1 MYDFSKK
8 YLVGFIICGLACLCG
23 LAGCTSPDY
32 KKDADEKVYK
42 IIDRKWQDDFGAR
55 VNYKVSDTEPS
66 TGDIRIP
73 KAVPDSG
80 VLSLPQA
87 VAMATAYNREY
98 QTQKEELYIRAL
110 DLRLTRHQFE
120 RQYFGVVTGGYTADR
135 NDEVVGM
142 EANFG
147 FNRLL
152 KQGTII
158 STRIALAWADVLTG
172 NMRSGLTSILS
183 ATITQPLL
191 RGSDSKVVLE
201 NLTQAERDTLYQVRA
216 FNRFRQTFVVSVVS
230 QYYGVL
236 QFWDAMENARKNC
249 DTLDLLIRQVEILSN
264 AGRVPQLELERARQD
279 KLRAYDEYIQAQ
291 KQYQKSIDEF
301 KITLSLPTTA
311 KLRLDTNVLETLRQS
326 EMTMPDFS
334 DTEAIETALL
344 RRLDLVNIA
353 DFVTDAQRKV
363 YVAADSLRAELNLVG
378 SADAASARRAG
389 RQTLDWTRED
399 YSLGFEL
406 DLPLDRVPE
415 QNVYRKAL
423 LSLNQ
428 RLREYDQAAD
438 TVRLDVRNAYRNL
451 TEAARRYS
459 VQTEAHQ
466 LATKRYK
473 NTLALLQYG
482 RASSRR
488 VLNAQNDLID
498 ARNNTTQALV
508 DFAVASLN
516 FYSDAGVLQVRPDGM
531 WEKNMDKQPVAGE
544 SSFVEST
551 SKSEIG
557 E

>member
-1 MYDFSKK
+1 MYSYFKK
-8 YLVGFIICGLACLCG
+8 HLFVFIICCLACLCG
-23 LAGCTSPDY
+23 LTGCTQPDY
-32 KKDADEKVYK
+32 KKNADEQVYR
-42 IIDRKWQDDFGAR
+42 IIDHKWQDDFGAR

-66 TGDIRIP
+66 VGDIQIP
-73 KAVPDSG
+73 KAVPASG
-80 VLSLPQA
+80 IMSLSQA
-87 VAMATAYNREY
+87 VAVATAYNREY
-98 QTQKEELYIRAL
+98 QTQKEELYIKAL

-120 RQYFGVVTGGYTADR
+120 QQYFGVVTGGYTADR

-158 STRIALAWADVLTG
+158 STRVALAWADVLTG

-191 RGSDSKVVLE
+191 RGSESKVVLE
-201 NLTQAERDTLYQVRA
+201 NLTQAERNTLYQVRA
-216 FNRFRQTFVVSVVS
+216 FNRFRHTFVVSVVS

-236 QFWDAMENARKNC
+236 QLWDAMENAQKNC
-249 DTLDLLIRQVEILSN
+249 DTLDLLIRQVETLSN
-264 AGRVPQLELERARQD
+264 AGRVPQLELETARQE
-279 KLRAYDEYIQAQ
+279 KLRAYDEHIQAQ
-291 KQYQKSIDEF
+291 KQYKQALDEF
-301 KITLSLPTTA
+301 KITLSLPTNVE
-311 KLRLDTNVLETLRQS
+311 LRLDTNVLETLRKS
-326 EMTMPDFS
+326 EMKMPVFS

-344 RRLDLVNIA
+344 RRLDLVNVA
-353 DFVTDAQRKV
+353 DTVADAERKV

-378 SADAASARRAG
+378 SADAASVRRAG
-389 RQTLDWTRED
+389 RQTLDWNRED

-423 LSLNQ
+423 LALNQ
-428 RLREYDQAAD
+428 RQREYDLAAD
-438 TVRLDVRNAYRNL
+438 TVKLEVRNAYRNL
-451 TEAARRYS
+451 TEAAQRYS
-459 VQTEAHQ
+459 VQTEAFT
-466 LATKRYK
+466 LAEKRYK
-473 NTLALLQYG
+473 NTIALLQYG

-498 ARNNTTQALV
+498 AQNNTTQALV

-531 WEKNMDKQPVAGE
+531 WEH
-544 SSFVEST
+544 
-551 SKSEIG
+551 
-557 E
+557 